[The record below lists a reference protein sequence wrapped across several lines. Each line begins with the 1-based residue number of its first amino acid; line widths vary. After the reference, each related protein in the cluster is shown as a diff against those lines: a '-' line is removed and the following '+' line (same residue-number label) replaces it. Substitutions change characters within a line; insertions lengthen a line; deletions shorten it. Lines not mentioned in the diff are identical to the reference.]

1 MSHVYIITHFVY
13 DFFFVQFTILMK
25 NFPGSKKKKKK
36 FNHFNGCFKNS
47 CIKNLVIGHD
57 SGFITLQSFVGI

>member
-25 NFPGSKKKKKK
+25 NFPGSKKKKR
-36 FNHFNGCFKNS
+36 NS
-47 CIKNLVIGHD
+47 IISMVVLKTRASKTLLLDTTAD
-57 SGFITLQSFVGI
+57 S